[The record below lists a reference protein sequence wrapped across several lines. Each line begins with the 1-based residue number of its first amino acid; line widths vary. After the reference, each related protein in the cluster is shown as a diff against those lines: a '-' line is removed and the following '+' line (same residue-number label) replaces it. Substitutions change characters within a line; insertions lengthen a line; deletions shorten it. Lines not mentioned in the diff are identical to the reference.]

1 MKSLI
6 DYGLLLYIYLVM
18 VLNETDEKVLSVKE
32 EPENGCDS
40 GARPSSATLWWDFG
54 NCRCK
59 RAQWESSNSNEPDI
73 CDEVKGLHFGKTG

>member
-1 MKSLI
+1 
-6 DYGLLLYIYLVM
+6 M

-59 RAQWESSNSNEPDI
+59 RAQ
-73 CDEVKGLHFGKTG
+73 